1 MKKPVTKKTIAVIF
15 EVIAGLLLLINLSN
29 VLVGIDSYFGIFSSI
44 SYMLPSV
51 LGSLLL
57 LVIMLSRTSS
67 PRLISAPF
75 FFIGFA
81 DLVKFAYFAIIR
93 ADVGD
98 DWMVACA
105 IKISALLA
113 CGFISQGCFKNN
125 KKIRY
130 CLFLPVLPA
139 VYQSLAVI
147 NKNDEIFTYGIDAY
161 NDMSY
166 FLRLMDAGECLVIL
180 AVTLFAFSQTDLSR
194 LVQSINNVSAKRQAK
209 EKTVVIPRAAWQKN
223 PNLNISL
230 DISQEK
236 TTNKASFA
244 VSLVFFAI
252 SIILQFV
259 IALDFVLDN
268 WLDIDNKFCFDH
280 VIYGGSSSVLT
291 FFMILFIGVELGLCI
306 YYAVKASQRTF
317 MLRNTT
323 AYFLYALVS
332 HFLLGFIII
341 NVLGGIGEGLFEMLG
356 GFAVY
361 YFSTLIILVI
371 FILLLSFAQRGPVF
385 DANGNVVYRQE
396 YRTVMFVL
404 SVLIF
409 LAIGIA
415 ISVSGIT
422 YYDIDYEFVD
432 MFGWKN
438 DPIFLHG
445 ESGSPIFYD
454 RIFNVI
460 VIIKYIALGLGVG
473 CAIKSA
479 NRNNFKTGGKY
490 GKKVRTR

>member
-1 MKKPVTKKTIAVIF
+1 MKKPVTDKTIAVIF
-15 EVIAGLLLLINLSN
+15 KVIAGLLVLISLRN
-29 VLVGIDSYFGIFSSI
+29 VFVGINSFFGIFSSLNC
-44 SYMLPSV
+44 MLPSV

-81 DLVKFAYFAIIR
+81 DLVIFAYFAIIR
-93 ADVGD
+93 ADIGD

-105 IKISALLA
+105 MKIAALLA

-139 VYQSLAVI
+139 VYQSMAVI
-147 NKNDEIFTYGIDAY
+147 NKRDEIFAY
-161 NDMSY
+161 DFEAYKDLSY
-166 FLRLMDAGECLVIL
+166 ILRVMDGGECLVIL
-180 AVTLFAFSQTDLSR
+180 AVALFAFSQTDLSR
-194 LVQSINNVSAKRQAK
+194 LAQSINNVSAKRQAK
-209 EKTVVIPRAAWQKN
+209 EKTVVIPRVAWQKN
-223 PNLNISL
+223 SSL

-236 TTNKASFA
+236 ITNKASFA
-244 VSLVFFAI
+244 ASFVFFAI
-252 SIILQFV
+252 SIIMQFV
-259 IALDFVLDN
+259 IALVFVLEN
-268 WLDIDNKFCFDH
+268 WFDIGKEFGFGY
-280 VIYGGSSSVLT
+280 VIYGGTSSTLT
-291 FFMILFIGVELGLCI
+291 VFMILLIGVELGLCI

-317 MLRNTT
+317 MLRDTT
-323 AYFLYALVS
+323 AYLIYALAS
-332 HFLLGFIII
+332 HFLLGMII
-341 NVLGGIGEGLFEMLG
+341 VETLGDIGEGLFEMLG
-356 GFAVY
+356 GFGVY
-361 YFSTLIILVI
+361 YLSAPIYLVL

-404 SVLIF
+404 SVLLF
-409 LAIGIA
+409 LAVGIA
-415 ISVSGIT
+415 ISVSGIS
-422 YYDIDYEFVD
+422 YYDFNYAFVD
-432 MFGWKN
+432 MFGWKSA
-438 DPIFLHG
+438 PIYLHG
-445 ESGSPIFYD
+445 ESGKPIFYD
-454 RIFNVI
+454 SIFNAI

>member
-1 MKKPVTKKTIAVIF
+1 MKKPVTDKTLAVIF
-15 EVIAGLLLLINLSN
+15 KVIAGLLVLISLRN
-29 VLVGIDSYFGIFSSI
+29 VFVGINSFFGIFSSLNC
-44 SYMLPSV
+44 MLPSV

-81 DLVKFAYFAIIR
+81 DLVIFAYFAIIR

-105 IKISALLA
+105 IKISALIV
-113 CGFISQGCFKNN
+113 CGFISQGCFQNN

-139 VYQSLAVI
+139 VYQSMAVI
-147 NKNDEIFTYGIDAY
+147 NKYDEIFAY
-161 NDMSY
+161 DFEAYKDLSHI
-166 FLRLMDAGECLVIL
+166 LMVMDGGECLVIL
-180 AVTLFAFSQTDLSR
+180 AVALFAFSQTDLSR
-194 LVQSINNVSAKRQAK
+194 LAQSINNVSAKLQAK
-209 EKTVVIPRAAWQKN
+209 EKTVVIPRLAWQKN
-223 PNLNISL
+223 SSL

-236 TTNKASFA
+236 ITNKASFA

-252 SIILQFV
+252 SIIMQFV
-259 IALDFVLDN
+259 IALVFVLEN
-268 WLDIDNKFCFDH
+268 WFDIGKEFGFDY
-280 VIYGGSSSVLT
+280 VIYGGTSSTLT
-291 FFMILFIGVELGLCI
+291 VFMILLIGVELGLCI

-317 MLRNTT
+317 MLRDIT
-323 AYFLYALVS
+323 AYFIYALVS
-332 HFLLGFIII
+332 HFLLGMII
-341 NVLGGIGEGLFEMLG
+341 VETLGDIGEGLFEKLG
-356 GFAVY
+356 GFGVY
-361 YFSTLIILVI
+361 FFFAPIFLML

-404 SVLIF
+404 SVLFF
-409 LAIGIA
+409 LAVGIA

-422 YYDIDYEFVD
+422 YYDFDYGFVD
-432 MFGWKN
+432 MFGWKSA
-438 DPIFLHG
+438 PIYLHG
-445 ESGSPIFYD
+445 ESGKPIFYD
-454 RIFNVI
+454 SIFNAI

>member
-1 MKKPVTKKTIAVIF
+1 MKKPVTDKTLAVIF
-15 EVIAGLLLLINLSN
+15 KVIAGLLVLISLRN
-29 VLVGIDSYFGIFSSI
+29 VFVGINSFFGIFSSLNC
-44 SYMLPSV
+44 MLPSV

-81 DLVKFAYFAIIR
+81 DLVIFAYFAIIR

-105 IKISALLA
+105 IKISALIV
-113 CGFISQGCFKNN
+113 CGFISQGCFQNN

-139 VYQSLAVI
+139 VYQSMAVI
-147 NKNDEIFTYGIDAY
+147 NKRDEIFAY
-161 NDMSY
+161 DFEAYKDLSHI
-166 FLRLMDAGECLVIL
+166 LMVMDGGECLVIL
-180 AVTLFAFSQTDLSR
+180 AVALFAFSQTDLSR
-194 LVQSINNVSAKRQAK
+194 LAQSINNVSAKLQAK
-209 EKTVVIPRAAWQKN
+209 EKTVVIPRLAWQKN
-223 PNLNISL
+223 SSL

-236 TTNKASFA
+236 ITNKASFA
-244 VSLVFFAI
+244 VSLMFLAI
-252 SIILQFV
+252 SIIMQFV
-259 IALDFVLDN
+259 IALVFVLEN
-268 WLDIDNKFCFDH
+268 WFDFDNKFRFDY
-280 VIYGGSSSVLT
+280 VIYGGSSSLLT
-291 FFMILFIGVELGLCI
+291 FLMILLIGVELGLCI

-323 AYFLYALVS
+323 AYFIYALVS
-332 HFLLGFIII
+332 HFLLGMII
-341 NVLGGIGEGLFEMLG
+341 VETLGDIGEGLFEMLG

-385 DANGNVVYRQE
+385 DVNGNVVYRQE

-409 LAIGIA
+409 LAIGIT

-432 MFGWKN
+432 MFGWKSA
-438 DPIFLHG
+438 PIFLHG
-445 ESGSPIFYD
+445 ESGKPIFYD
-454 RIFNVI
+454 SIFNVI
-460 VIIKYIALGLGVG
+460 VIIKYLALGLGVG

>member
-1 MKKPVTKKTIAVIF
+1 MKKPVTDKTLAVIF
-15 EVIAGLLLLINLSN
+15 KVIAGLLVLISLRN
-29 VLVGIDSYFGIFSSI
+29 VFVGINSFFGIFSSLNC
-44 SYMLPSV
+44 MLPSV

-81 DLVKFAYFAIIR
+81 DLVIFAYFAIIR

-105 IKISALLA
+105 IKISALIV
-113 CGFISQGCFKNN
+113 CGFISQGCFQNN
-125 KKIRY
+125 KKIRC

-139 VYQSLAVI
+139 VYQSMAVI
-147 NKNDEIFTYGIDAY
+147 NKHDEIFAY
-161 NDMSY
+161 DFEAYKDLSHI
-166 FLRLMDAGECLVIL
+166 LMVMDGGECLVIL
-180 AVTLFAFSQTDLSR
+180 AVALFAFSQTDLSR
-194 LVQSINNVSAKRQAK
+194 LAQSINNVSAKLQAK
-209 EKTVVIPRAAWQKN
+209 EKTVVIPRLAWQKN
-223 PNLNISL
+223 SSL

-236 TTNKASFA
+236 ITNKASFA

-252 SIILQFV
+252 SIIMQFV
-259 IALDFVLDN
+259 IALVFVLEN
-268 WLDIDNKFCFDH
+268 WFDFDNKFRFDY
-280 VIYGGSSSVLT
+280 VIYGGSSSLLT
-291 FFMILFIGVELGLCI
+291 FLMILLIGVELGLCI

-317 MLRNTT
+317 MLRDTT
-323 AYFLYALVS
+323 AYFIYALVS
-332 HFLLGFIII
+332 HFLLGMIII
-341 NVLGGIGEGLFEMLG
+341 EALGDIGEGLFEMLG
-356 GFAVY
+356 AVAVY
-361 YFSTLIILVI
+361 YLSAPI
-371 FILLLSFAQRGPVF
+371 FLMLFIALLSFAQRGPVF

-396 YRTVMFVL
+396 YRAVMFVL
-404 SVLIF
+404 SVLLF
-409 LAIGIA
+409 LAVGIA

-422 YYDIDYEFVD
+422 YYDFDYGFVD
-432 MFGWKN
+432 MFGWKSA
-438 DPIFLHG
+438 PIYLHG
-445 ESGSPIFYD
+445 ESGKPIFYD
-454 RIFNVI
+454 SIFNAI

>member
-1 MKKPVTKKTIAVIF
+1 MKKPVTDKTLAVIF
-15 EVIAGLLLLINLSN
+15 KVIAGLLVLISLRN
-29 VLVGIDSYFGIFSSI
+29 VFVGINSFFGIFSSLNC
-44 SYMLPSV
+44 MLPSV

-81 DLVKFAYFAIIR
+81 DLVIFAYFAIIR

-105 IKISALLA
+105 IKISALIV
-113 CGFISQGCFKNN
+113 CGFFSQGCFQNN

-139 VYQSLAVI
+139 VYQSMAVI
-147 NKNDEIFTYGIDAY
+147 NKHDEIFAY
-161 NDMSY
+161 DFEAYKDLSHI
-166 FLRLMDAGECLVIL
+166 LMVMDGGECLVIL
-180 AVTLFAFSQTDLSR
+180 AVALFAFSQTDLSR
-194 LVQSINNVSAKRQAK
+194 LVQSINNVSAKLQAK
-209 EKTVVIPRAAWQKN
+209 EKTVVIPRLAWQKN
-223 PNLNISL
+223 SSL

-236 TTNKASFA
+236 ITNKASFA
-244 VSLVFFAI
+244 VSFVFFAI
-252 SIILQFV
+252 SIIMQFV
-259 IALDFVLDN
+259 IALVFVLEN
-268 WLDIDNKFCFDH
+268 WFDFDNKFRFDY
-280 VIYGGSSSVLT
+280 VFYSGISSILT
-291 FFMILFIGVELGLCI
+291 FFMILLIGVELGLCI

-323 AYFLYALVS
+323 AYFIYALVS
-332 HFLLGFIII
+332 HFLLGMII
-341 NVLGGIGEGLFEMLG
+341 VETLGDIGEGLFEMLG
-356 GFAVY
+356 GIGVY
-361 YFSTLIILVI
+361 YLSAPIYLML

-385 DANGNVVYRQE
+385 DANGNAVYRQE

-404 SVLIF
+404 SVLFF
-409 LAIGIA
+409 LAVGIA

-422 YYDIDYEFVD
+422 YYAFDYAFVD
-432 MFGWKN
+432 MFGWKSA
-438 DPIFLHG
+438 PIYLHG
-445 ESGSPIFYD
+445 ESGKPIFYD
-454 RIFNVI
+454 SIFNAI

-479 NRNNFKTGGKY
+479 NRNNFKVGGKY

>member
-1 MKKPVTKKTIAVIF
+1 MKKPVTDKTIAVIF
-15 EVIAGLLLLINLSN
+15 KVIAGLLVLISLRN
-29 VLVGIDSYFGIFSSI
+29 VFVGINSFFGIFSSLNC
-44 SYMLPSV
+44 MLPSV

-81 DLVKFAYFAIIR
+81 DLVIFAYFAIIR

-105 IKISALLA
+105 IKISALIV
-113 CGFISQGCFKNN
+113 CGFISQGCFQNN

-139 VYQSLAVI
+139 VYQSMAVI
-147 NKNDEIFTYGIDAY
+147 NKHDEIFAY
-161 NDMSY
+161 DFEAYKDLSHI
-166 FLRLMDAGECLVIL
+166 LMVMDGGECLVIL
-180 AVTLFAFSQTDLSR
+180 AVALFAFSQTDLSR
-194 LVQSINNVSAKRQAK
+194 LAQSINNVSAKLQAK
-209 EKTVVIPRAAWQKN
+209 EKTVVIPRLAWQKN
-223 PNLNISL
+223 SSL

-236 TTNKASFA
+236 ITNKASFA
-244 VSLVFFAI
+244 VSLMFFAI
-252 SIILQFV
+252 SIIMQFV
-259 IALDFVLDN
+259 IALVFVLEN
-268 WLDIDNKFCFDH
+268 WFDIGKEFGFDY
-280 VIYGGSSSVLT
+280 VIYGGTSSTLT
-291 FFMILFIGVELGLCI
+291 VFMILLIGVELGLCI

-317 MLRNTT
+317 MLRDIT
-323 AYFLYALVS
+323 AYFIYALVS
-332 HFLLGFIII
+332 HFLLGMII
-341 NVLGGIGEGLFEMLG
+341 VETLGDIGEGLFEKLG
-356 GFAVY
+356 GFGVY
-361 YFSTLIILVI
+361 FFFAPIFLML

-404 SVLIF
+404 SVLFF
-409 LAIGIA
+409 LAVGIA

-422 YYDIDYEFVD
+422 YYDFDYGFVD
-432 MFGWKN
+432 MFGWKSA
-438 DPIFLHG
+438 PIYLHG
-445 ESGSPIFYD
+445 ESGKPIFYD
-454 RIFNVI
+454 SIFNAI

-479 NRNNFKTGGKY
+479 NRNNFKVGGKY

>member
-1 MKKPVTKKTIAVIF
+1 MKKPVTDKTIAIIF
-15 EVIAGLLLLINLSN
+15 KVIAGLLVLISLSN
-29 VLVGIDSYFGIFSSI
+29 VFVGINSFFGIFSSLNC
-44 SYMLPSV
+44 MLPSV

-81 DLVKFAYFAIIR
+81 DLVIFAYFAIIR

-105 IKISALLA
+105 IKISALIV
-113 CGFISQGCFKNN
+113 CGFISQGCFQNN
-125 KKIRY
+125 KKIRC

-139 VYQSLAVI
+139 VYQSMAVI
-147 NKNDEIFTYGIDAY
+147 NKHDEIFAY
-161 NDMSY
+161 DFEAYKDLSHI
-166 FLRLMDAGECLVIL
+166 LMVMDGGECLVIL
-180 AVTLFAFSQTDLSR
+180 AVALFAFSQTDLSR
-194 LVQSINNVSAKRQAK
+194 LAQSINNVSAKLQAK
-209 EKTVVIPRAAWQKN
+209 EKTVVIPRLAWQKN
-223 PNLNISL
+223 SSL

-236 TTNKASFA
+236 ITNKASFA

-252 SIILQFV
+252 SIIMQFV
-259 IALDFVLDN
+259 IALVFVLEN
-268 WLDIDNKFCFDH
+268 WFDFDNKFRFDY
-280 VIYGGSSSVLT
+280 VIYGGSSSLLT
-291 FFMILFIGVELGLCI
+291 FLMILLIGVELGLCI

-317 MLRNTT
+317 MLRDIT
-323 AYFLYALVS
+323 AYFIYALVS
-332 HFLLGFIII
+332 HFLLGMII
-341 NVLGGIGEGLFEMLG
+341 VETLGDIGEGLFEKLG
-356 GFAVY
+356 GFGVY
-361 YFSTLIILVI
+361 FFFAPIFLML

-385 DANGNVVYRQE
+385 DVNGNVVYRQE

-404 SVLIF
+404 SVLLF
-409 LAIGIA
+409 LAVGIA

-422 YYDIDYEFVD
+422 YYDFDYGFVD
-432 MFGWKN
+432 MFGWKSA
-438 DPIFLHG
+438 PIYLHG
-445 ESGSPIFYD
+445 ESGKPIFYD
-454 RIFNVI
+454 SIFNAI

-473 CAIKSA
+473 CTIKSA

>member
-1 MKKPVTKKTIAVIF
+1 MKKPVTDKTIAVIF
-15 EVIAGLLLLINLSN
+15 EVLAGLLLLINLSN
-29 VLVGIDSYFGIFSSI
+29 VFVGINSYFGIFSSLY
-44 SYMLPSV
+44 YMLPSV

-98 DWMVACA
+98 DWMVASA
-105 IKISALLA
+105 IKIATLIV

-139 VYQSLAVI
+139 VYQSLVVI
-147 NKNDEIFTYGIDAY
+147 NKHDEIFTYGFDAY

-166 FLRLMDAGECLVIL
+166 FLRVMDAGECLVIL
-180 AVTLFAFSQTDLSR
+180 AVALFAFSQTDLSR
-194 LVQSINNVSAKRQAK
+194 LVQSINNVSAKRQQK
-209 EKTVVIPRAAWQKN
+209 EKTIVIPRVAWQKN
-223 PNLNISL
+223 SSL

-236 TTNKASFA
+236 ITNKASFA
-244 VSLVFFAI
+244 ASLVFFAI
-252 SIILQFV
+252 SIIMQFV

-268 WLDIDNKFCFDH
+268 WLDIDNKFCFDY
-280 VIYGGSSSVLT
+280 VIYGGSSSALT

-385 DANGNVVYRQE
+385 DVNGNVVYRQE

-432 MFGWKN
+432 MFGWKSA
-438 DPIFLHG
+438 PIYLHG

-454 RIFNVI
+454 SIFNAI

>member
-1 MKKPVTKKTIAVIF
+1 MKKPVTDKTIAVIF
-15 EVIAGLLLLINLSN
+15 KVIAGLLVLISLRN
-29 VLVGIDSYFGIFSSI
+29 VFVGINSFFGIFSSLNC
-44 SYMLPSV
+44 MLPSV

-81 DLVKFAYFAIIR
+81 DLVIFAYFAIIR

-105 IKISALLA
+105 IKISALIV
-113 CGFISQGCFKNN
+113 CGFISQGCFQNN

-139 VYQSLAVI
+139 VYQSMAVI
-147 NKNDEIFTYGIDAY
+147 NKHDEIFAY
-161 NDMSY
+161 DFEAYKDLSHI
-166 FLRLMDAGECLVIL
+166 LMVMDGGECLVLL
-180 AVTLFAFSQTDLSR
+180 AVALFAFSQTDLSR
-194 LVQSINNVSAKRQAK
+194 LAQSINNVSAKLQAK
-209 EKTVVIPRAAWQKN
+209 EKTVVIPRLAWQKN
-223 PNLNISL
+223 SSL

-236 TTNKASFA
+236 ITNKASFA

-252 SIILQFV
+252 SIIIQFV
-259 IALDFVLDN
+259 IALVFVLEN
-268 WLDIDNKFCFDH
+268 WFDIGKEFGFDY
-280 VIYGGSSSVLT
+280 VIYGGTSSTLT
-291 FFMILFIGVELGLCI
+291 VFMILLIGVELGLCI

-323 AYFLYALVS
+323 AYFIYALVS
-332 HFLLGFIII
+332 HFLLGMII
-341 NVLGGIGEGLFEMLG
+341 VETLGDIGEGLFEKLG
-356 GFAVY
+356 GFGVY
-361 YFSTLIILVI
+361 FFFAPIFLML

-404 SVLIF
+404 SVLLF
-409 LAIGIA
+409 LAVGIA

-422 YYDIDYEFVD
+422 YYDFDYGFVD
-432 MFGWKN
+432 MFGWKSA
-438 DPIFLHG
+438 PIYLHG

-454 RIFNVI
+454 SIFNAI

-479 NRNNFKTGGKY
+479 NRNNFKVGGKY

>member
-1 MKKPVTKKTIAVIF
+1 MKKPVTDKTIAVIF
-15 EVIAGLLLLINLSN
+15 KVIAGLLVLISLSN
-29 VLVGIDSYFGIFSSI
+29 VFVGINSFFGIFSSLNC
-44 SYMLPSV
+44 MLPSV

-81 DLVKFAYFAIIR
+81 DLVIFAYFAIIR

-105 IKISALLA
+105 IKISALIV
-113 CGFISQGCFKNN
+113 CGFISQGCFQNN

-139 VYQSLAVI
+139 VYQSMAVI
-147 NKNDEIFTYGIDAY
+147 NKHDEIFAY
-161 NDMSY
+161 DFEAYKDLSHI
-166 FLRLMDAGECLVIL
+166 LMVMDGGECLVIL
-180 AVTLFAFSQTDLSR
+180 AVALFAFSQTDLSR
-194 LVQSINNVSAKRQAK
+194 LAQSINNVSAKLQAK
-209 EKTVVIPRAAWQKN
+209 EKTVVIPRLAWQKN
-223 PNLNISL
+223 SSL

-236 TTNKASFA
+236 ITNKASFA

-252 SIILQFV
+252 SIIMQFV
-259 IALDFVLDN
+259 IALVFVLEN
-268 WLDIDNKFCFDH
+268 WFDIGKEFGFDY
-280 VIYGGSSSVLT
+280 VIYGGTSSTLT
-291 FFMILFIGVELGLCI
+291 VFMILLIGVELGLCI

-317 MLRNTT
+317 MLRDITV
-323 AYFLYALVS
+323 YFIYALVS
-332 HFLLGFIII
+332 HFLLGMII
-341 NVLGGIGEGLFEMLG
+341 VETLGDIGEGLFEKLG
-356 GFAVY
+356 GFGVY
-361 YFSTLIILVI
+361 FFFAPIFLML

-385 DANGNVVYRQE
+385 DANGNVVYRRE
-396 YRTVMFVL
+396 YRAVMFVL

-409 LAIGIA
+409 LGVGIA
-415 ISVSGIT
+415 ISVSEIT
-422 YYDIDYEFVD
+422 YYDFDYGFVD
-432 MFGWKN
+432 MFGWKSA
-438 DPIFLHG
+438 PIYLHG
-445 ESGSPIFYD
+445 ELGKPIFYD
-454 RIFNVI
+454 SIFNAI

>member
-1 MKKPVTKKTIAVIF
+1 MKKPVTDKTLAVIF
-15 EVIAGLLLLINLSN
+15 KVIAGLLVLISLRN
-29 VLVGIDSYFGIFSSI
+29 VFVGINSFFGIFSSLNC
-44 SYMLPSV
+44 MLPSV

-81 DLVKFAYFAIIR
+81 DLVIFAYFAIIR

-105 IKISALLA
+105 IKISALIV
-113 CGFISQGCFKNN
+113 CGFISQGCFQNN

-139 VYQSLAVI
+139 VYQSMAVV
-147 NKNDEIFTYGIDAY
+147 NKRDEIFAY
-161 NDMSY
+161 DFEAYKDLSHI
-166 FLRLMDAGECLVIL
+166 LMVMDGGECLVIL
-180 AVTLFAFSQTDLSR
+180 AVALFAFSQTDLSR

-209 EKTVVIPRAAWQKN
+209 DRAIVIPRLAWQKN
-223 PNLNISL
+223 SSL

-236 TTNKASFA
+236 ITNKASFA
-244 VSLVFFAI
+244 ASLVFFAI

-280 VIYGGSSSVLT
+280 VIYGGSSSALT

-385 DANGNVVYRQE
+385 DVNGNVVYRQE

-409 LAIGIA
+409 LAIGIT

-432 MFGWKN
+432 MFGWKSA
-438 DPIFLHG
+438 PIFLHG
-445 ESGSPIFYD
+445 ESGKPIFYD
-454 RIFNVI
+454 SIFNVI
-460 VIIKYIALGLGVG
+460 VIIKYLALGLGVG

-490 GKKVRTR
+490 GKKIWTR

>member
-1 MKKPVTKKTIAVIF
+1 MKKPVTDKTLAVIF
-15 EVIAGLLLLINLSN
+15 KVIAGLLVLISLRN
-29 VLVGIDSYFGIFSSI
+29 VFVGINSFFGIFSSLNC
-44 SYMLPSV
+44 MLPSV

-81 DLVKFAYFAIIR
+81 DLVIFAYFAIIR

-105 IKISALLA
+105 IKISALIV
-113 CGFISQGCFKNN
+113 CGFISQGCFQNN
-125 KKIRY
+125 KKIRC

-139 VYQSLAVI
+139 VYQSMAVI
-147 NKNDEIFTYGIDAY
+147 NKHDEIFAY
-161 NDMSY
+161 DFEAYKDLSHI
-166 FLRLMDAGECLVIL
+166 LMVMDGGECLVIL
-180 AVTLFAFSQTDLSR
+180 AVALFAFSQTDLSR
-194 LVQSINNVSAKRQAK
+194 LAQSINNVSAKLQAK
-209 EKTVVIPRAAWQKN
+209 EKTVVIPRLAWQKN
-223 PNLNISL
+223 SSL

-236 TTNKASFA
+236 ITNKASFA

-252 SIILQFV
+252 SIIMQFV
-259 IALDFVLDN
+259 IALVFVLEN
-268 WLDIDNKFCFDH
+268 WFDFDNKFRFDY
-280 VIYGGSSSVLT
+280 VIYGGSSSLLT
-291 FFMILFIGVELGLCI
+291 FLMILLIGVELGLCI

-317 MLRNTT
+317 MLRDTT
-323 AYFLYALVS
+323 AYFIYALVS
-332 HFLLGFIII
+332 HFLLGMIII
-341 NVLGGIGEGLFEMLG
+341 EALGDIGEGLFEMLG
-356 GFAVY
+356 AVAVY
-361 YFSTLIILVI
+361 YLSAPI
-371 FILLLSFAQRGPVF
+371 FLMLFIALLSFAQRGPVF

-404 SVLIF
+404 SVLFF
-409 LAIGIA
+409 LAVGIA

-422 YYDIDYEFVD
+422 YYDFDYGFVD
-432 MFGWKN
+432 MFGWKSA
-438 DPIFLHG
+438 PIYLHG
-445 ESGSPIFYD
+445 ESGKPIFYD
-454 RIFNVI
+454 SIFNAI

>member
-1 MKKPVTKKTIAVIF
+1 MKKPVTDKTLAVIF
-15 EVIAGLLLLINLSN
+15 KVIAGLLVLISLRN
-29 VLVGIDSYFGIFSSI
+29 VFVGINSFFGIFSSLNC
-44 SYMLPSV
+44 MLPSV

-81 DLVKFAYFAIIR
+81 DLVIFAYFAIIR

-105 IKISALLA
+105 MKIAALIV
-113 CGFISQGCFKNN
+113 CGFISQGCFQNN

-139 VYQSLAVI
+139 VYQSMAVI
-147 NKNDEIFTYGIDAY
+147 NKRDEIFAY
-161 NDMSY
+161 DFEAYKDLSY
-166 FLRLMDAGECLVIL
+166 ILRVMDGGECLVIL
-180 AVTLFAFSQTDLSR
+180 AVALFAFSQTDLSR
-194 LVQSINNVSAKRQAK
+194 LAQSINNVSAKLQAK
-209 EKTVVIPRAAWQKN
+209 EKTVVIPRLAWQKN
-223 PNLNISL
+223 SSL

-236 TTNKASFA
+236 ITSKASFA
-244 VSLVFFAI
+244 ASLVFFAI
-252 SIILQFV
+252 SIIMQFV
-259 IALDFVLDN
+259 IALVFVLEN
-268 WLDIDNKFCFDH
+268 WFDIGKEFGFGY
-280 VIYGGSSSVLT
+280 VIYGGTSSTLT
-291 FFMILFIGVELGLCI
+291 VFMILLIGVELGLCI

-317 MLRNTT
+317 MLRDIT
-323 AYFLYALVS
+323 AYFIYALVS
-332 HFLLGFIII
+332 HFLLGMII
-341 NVLGGIGEGLFEMLG
+341 VETLGDIGEGLFEMLG
-356 GFAVY
+356 GFGVY
-361 YFSTLIILVI
+361 YLSAPIFLLL

-385 DANGNVVYRQE
+385 DANGNLVYRQE

-404 SVLIF
+404 SVLLF
-409 LAIGIA
+409 LAVGIA

-422 YYDIDYEFVD
+422 YYDFDYGFVD
-432 MFGWKN
+432 MFGWKSA
-438 DPIFLHG
+438 PIYLHG
-445 ESGSPIFYD
+445 ESGKPIFYD
-454 RIFNVI
+454 SIFNAI

>member
-1 MKKPVTKKTIAVIF
+1 MKKPVTDKTIAVIF
-15 EVIAGLLLLINLSN
+15 KVIAGLLVLISLRN
-29 VLVGIDSYFGIFSSI
+29 VFVGINSFFGIFSSLNC
-44 SYMLPSV
+44 MLPSV

-81 DLVKFAYFAIIR
+81 DLVIFAYFAIIR

-105 IKISALLA
+105 IKIATLIV
-113 CGFISQGCFKNN
+113 CGFISQRCHQNSN
-125 KKIRY
+125 KMRY
-130 CLFLPVLPA
+130 CLFLPVLPSI
-139 VYQSLAVI
+139 YQFLAVI
-147 NKNDEIFTYGIDAY
+147 NKHDEIFTYGFEAY
-161 NDMSY
+161 KDLSHI
-166 FLRLMDAGECLVIL
+166 LMVMDGGECLVIL
-180 AVTLFAFSQTDLSR
+180 AVALFAFSQTDLSR
-194 LVQSINNVSAKRQAK
+194 LAQSINNVSAKLQAK
-209 EKTVVIPRAAWQKN
+209 EKTVVIPRVAWQKN
-223 PNLNISL
+223 SSL

-236 TTNKASFA
+236 ITNKASFA
-244 VSLVFFAI
+244 ASLVFFAI
-252 SIILQFV
+252 SIIMQFV

-280 VIYGGSSSVLT
+280 VIYGGSSSALT

-385 DANGNVVYRQE
+385 DVNGNVVYRQE

-432 MFGWKN
+432 MFGWKSA
-438 DPIFLHG
+438 PIFLHG

-454 RIFNVI
+454 SIFNAI

>member
-1 MKKPVTKKTIAVIF
+1 MKKPVTEKTIAVIF

-44 SYMLPSV
+44 SFMLPSV

-98 DWMVACA
+98 DWMVASA
-105 IKISALLA
+105 IKIATLIV
-113 CGFISQGCFKNN
+113 CGFVSQGCFQNN

-130 CLFLPVLPA
+130 CLFSPVLPA

-147 NKNDEIFTYGIDAY
+147 NKHDEIFTYGFDAY

-166 FLRLMDAGECLVIL
+166 FLRVMDAGECLVIL
-180 AVTLFAFSQTDLSR
+180 AVALFAFSQTDLSR
-194 LVQSINNVSAKRQAK
+194 LVQSINNVSVKREQK
-209 EKTVVIPRAAWQKN
+209 EKTIVIPRVAWQKN
-223 PNLNISL
+223 QSL

-236 TTNKASFA
+236 ITNKASFA
-244 VSLVFFAI
+244 VSFVFFAI
-252 SIILQFV
+252 SIIMQFV
-259 IALDFVLDN
+259 IALVFVLEN
-268 WLDIDNKFCFDH
+268 WFDFDNKFRFDYMLYSG
-280 VIYGGSSSVLT
+280 ITSILT
-291 FFMILFIGVELGLCI
+291 FFMILLIGVELGLCI

-317 MLRNTT
+317 MLRDTT
-323 AYFLYALVS
+323 AYFIYALVS
-332 HFLLGFIII
+332 HFLLGIII
-341 NVLGGIGEGLFEMLG
+341 PEELSGIGEGLFEWLS
-356 GFAVY
+356 GFAA
-361 YFSTLIILVI
+361 YFFSAPIILVL
-371 FILLLSFAQRGPVF
+371 FIVLISFARREPVF
-385 DANGNVVYRQE
+385 DVNGNVVYRQE

-409 LAIGIA
+409 LGVGIA
-415 ISVSGIT
+415 ISVSEIT
-422 YYDIDYEFVD
+422 YCGFDYGFVD
-432 MFGWKN
+432 MFGWKS
-438 DPIFLHG
+438 DPIYLYG
-445 ESGSPIFYD
+445 GSGIGIFYYN
-454 RIFNVI
+454 IFNAI

-473 CAIKSA
+473 CVIESA
-479 NRNNFKTGGKY
+479 NRNNFKIGGKY

>member
-1 MKKPVTKKTIAVIF
+1 MKKPVTDKTLAVIF
-15 EVIAGLLLLINLSN
+15 KVIAGLLVLISLRN
-29 VLVGIDSYFGIFSSI
+29 VFVGINSFFGIFSSLNC
-44 SYMLPSV
+44 MLPSV

-67 PRLISAPF
+67 PRLISSPF

-81 DLVKFAYFAIIR
+81 DLVIFAYFAIIR

-105 IKISALLA
+105 IKISALIV
-113 CGFISQGCFKNN
+113 CGFISQGCFQNN

-139 VYQSLAVI
+139 VYQSMAVI
-147 NKNDEIFTYGIDAY
+147 NKRDEIFAY
-161 NDMSY
+161 NFEAYKDLSHI
-166 FLRLMDAGECLVIL
+166 LMVMDGGECLVIL
-180 AVTLFAFSQTDLSR
+180 AVALFAFSQTDLSR
-194 LVQSINNVSAKRQAK
+194 LAQSINNVSAKLQAK
-209 EKTVVIPRAAWQKN
+209 EKTVVIPRLAWQKN
-223 PNLNISL
+223 SSL

-236 TTNKASFA
+236 ITNKASFA

-252 SIILQFV
+252 SIIIQFV
-259 IALDFVLDN
+259 IALVFVLEN
-268 WLDIDNKFCFDH
+268 WFDIGKEFGFDY
-280 VIYGGSSSVLT
+280 VIYGGTSSTLT
-291 FFMILFIGVELGLCI
+291 VFMILLIGVELGLCI

-317 MLRNTT
+317 MLRDIT
-323 AYFLYALVS
+323 AYFIYALVS
-332 HFLLGFIII
+332 HFLLGMII
-341 NVLGGIGEGLFEMLG
+341 VETLGDIGEGLFEKLG
-356 GFAVY
+356 GFGVY
-361 YFSTLIILVI
+361 FFFAPIFLML

-404 SVLIF
+404 SVLFF
-409 LAIGIA
+409 LAVGIA

-422 YYDIDYEFVD
+422 YYDFDYGFVD
-432 MFGWKN
+432 MFGWKSA
-438 DPIFLHG
+438 PIYLHG
-445 ESGSPIFYD
+445 ESGKPIFYD
-454 RIFNVI
+454 SIFNAI

>member
-1 MKKPVTKKTIAVIF
+1 MKKPVTEKTIAVIF
-15 EVIAGLLLLINLSN
+15 EVIAGLLVLISLSN
-29 VLVGIDSYFGIFSSI
+29 VFVGINSFFGIFSSLNC
-44 SYMLPSV
+44 MLPSV

-81 DLVKFAYFAIIR
+81 DLVIFAYFAIIR

-105 IKISALLA
+105 MKIAALIV
-113 CGFISQGCFKNN
+113 CGFISQQCNQNSN
-125 KKIRY
+125 KMRY
-130 CLFLPVLPA
+130 CLFLPVLPSI
-139 VYQSLAVI
+139 YQSMAVI
-147 NKNDEIFTYGIDAY
+147 NKHDEIFAY
-161 NDMSY
+161 DFEAYKDLSHI
-166 FLRLMDAGECLVIL
+166 LMVMDGGECLVIL
-180 AVTLFAFSQTDLSR
+180 AVALFAFSQTDLSR
-194 LVQSINNVSAKRQAK
+194 LAQSINNVSAKLQAK
-209 EKTVVIPRAAWQKN
+209 EKTVVIPRLAWQKN
-223 PNLNISL
+223 SSL

-236 TTNKASFA
+236 ITNKASFA
-244 VSLVFFAI
+244 VSLVFFTI
-252 SIILQFV
+252 SIIMQFV
-259 IALDFVLDN
+259 IALVFVLEN
-268 WLDIDNKFCFDH
+268 WFDIGKEFGFDY
-280 VIYGGSSSVLT
+280 VIYGGTSSTLT
-291 FFMILFIGVELGLCI
+291 VFMILLIGVELGLCI

-371 FILLLSFAQRGPVF
+371 FILLLSFAQLGPVF
-385 DANGNVVYRQE
+385 DVNGNVVYRQE

-404 SVLIF
+404 SVLLF

-432 MFGWKN
+432 MFGWKSA
-438 DPIFLHG
+438 PIFLHG
-445 ESGSPIFYD
+445 ESGKPIFYD
-454 RIFNVI
+454 SIFNAI

>member
-1 MKKPVTKKTIAVIF
+1 MKKPVTDKTIAVIF
-15 EVIAGLLLLINLSN
+15 KMIAGLLVLISLRN
-29 VLVGIDSYFGIFSSI
+29 VFVGINSFFGIFSSLN
-44 SYMLPSV
+44 YMLPSV

-57 LVIMLSRTSS
+57 FVIMLSRTSS

-81 DLVKFAYFAIIR
+81 DLVIFAYFAIIR

-105 IKISALLA
+105 MKIAALIV
-113 CGFISQGCFKNN
+113 CGFISQGCFQNN

-139 VYQSLAVI
+139 VYQSLDVI
-147 NKNDEIFTYGIDAY
+147 NKHDEIFAY
-161 NDMSY
+161 DFEAYKDLSHI
-166 FLRLMDAGECLVIL
+166 LMVMDGGECLVIL
-180 AVTLFAFSQTDLSR
+180 AVALFAFSQTDLSR
-194 LVQSINNVSAKRQAK
+194 LAQSINNVSAKRRAK
-209 EKTVVIPRAAWQKN
+209 DRAIVIPRLAWQKN
-223 PNLNISL
+223 SSL

-236 TTNKASFA
+236 ITNKASFA
-244 VSLVFFAI
+244 ASLVFFAI
-252 SIILQFV
+252 SIIMQFV
-259 IALDFVLDN
+259 IALVFVLEN
-268 WLDIDNKFCFDH
+268 WFDIGKEFGFGY
-280 VIYGGSSSVLT
+280 VIYGGTSSTLT
-291 FFMILFIGVELGLCI
+291 VFMILLIGVELGLCI

-317 MLRNTT
+317 MLRDIT
-323 AYFLYALVS
+323 AYFIYALVS
-332 HFLLGFIII
+332 HFLLGMII
-341 NVLGGIGEGLFEMLG
+341 VETLGGIGEGLFEMLG

-404 SVLIF
+404 SVLFF
-409 LAIGIA
+409 LAVGIA

-422 YYDIDYEFVD
+422 YYDFNYGFVD
-432 MFGWKN
+432 MFGWKSA
-438 DPIFLHG
+438 PIFLHG
-445 ESGSPIFYD
+445 ESGKPIFYD
-454 RIFNVI
+454 SIFNAI

-479 NRNNFKTGGKY
+479 NRNNFKVGGKY

>member
-1 MKKPVTKKTIAVIF
+1 MKKPVTEKTLAVIF
-15 EVIAGLLLLINLSN
+15 KVIAGLLVLISLSN
-29 VLVGIDSYFGIFSSI
+29 VFVGINSFFGIFSSLN
-44 SYMLPSV
+44 SVLPSV

-81 DLVKFAYFAIIR
+81 DLVIFAYFAIIR

-105 IKISALLA
+105 IKIATLIV
-113 CGFISQGCFKNN
+113 CGFISQRCFQNN

-139 VYQSLAVI
+139 VYQSLTVI
-147 NKNDEIFTYGIDAY
+147 NKRDEIFAY
-161 NDMSY
+161 DFEAYKDLSHI
-166 FLRLMDAGECLVIL
+166 LMVMDGGECLVIL
-180 AVTLFAFSQTDLSR
+180 AVALFAFSQTDLSR
-194 LVQSINNVSAKRQAK
+194 LAQSINNVSAKRQAK
-209 EKTVVIPRAAWQKN
+209 DRAIVIPRLAWQKN
-223 PNLNISL
+223 SSL

-236 TTNKASFA
+236 ITSKASFA
-244 VSLVFFAI
+244 ASLVFFAI
-252 SIILQFV
+252 SIIMQFV
-259 IALDFVLDN
+259 IALVFVLEN
-268 WLDIDNKFCFDH
+268 WFDIGKEFGFDY
-280 VIYGGSSSVLT
+280 VIYGGTSSTLT
-291 FFMILFIGVELGLCI
+291 VFMILLIGVELGLCI

-332 HFLLGFIII
+332 HFLLGMII
-341 NVLGGIGEGLFEMLG
+341 VETLGDIGEGLFEMLG
-356 GFAVY
+356 GFGVY
-361 YFSTLIILVI
+361 YLSAPIFLLL

-396 YRTVMFVL
+396 YRTIMFVL
-404 SVLIF
+404 SVLFF
-409 LAIGIA
+409 LAVGIA

-422 YYDIDYEFVD
+422 YYAFDYAFVD
-432 MFGWKN
+432 MFGWKSA
-438 DPIFLHG
+438 PIYLYG
-445 ESGSPIFYD
+445 ESGKPIFYD
-454 RIFNVI
+454 SIFNAI

-479 NRNNFKTGGKY
+479 NRNNFKVGGKY